1 MQHEAPCRRRVSG
14 IPEINPGVENVS
26 PGLPLAGKTHA
37 RPLPRVRE
45 NTDMDF
51 LADLEVRGL
60 VQDSTDRD
68 ALRDRINA
76 GPVGVYYGCDPSADS
91 LHVGNLIGLLVL
103 RRFAD
108 AGHHA
113 IALAG
118 GATGMIGDPGG
129 KSKERN
135 LLDAETLA
143 HNTTRIAQQLETISR
158 VPLVNNLGWT
168 GSLTLLDFLRDV
180 GKHASVNQM
189 IARES
194 VKARLESDNGISFT
208 EFSYQLLQAN
218 DYRHLFT
225 HHGVEIQIG
234 GSDQWGNLLAGVDLI
249 RKADGAHVHAFTW
262 PLLLRSD
269 GKKFGK
275 SEDGAVWL
283 AADRTSPYQFFQYW
297 MNVTDADVE
306 RFLLQLT
313 LLPAEE
319 CQAVAAAHAQA
330 PNKREGQRRLARE
343 TTTIVHGAR
352 ATAAAEEASAILFG
366 ESPAGA
372 SAQALSFLAA
382 EVPTSAFVSGGTVA
396 AMLAATPLASSLSD
410 ARRTIAQGAAYVNG
424 AQVPEDRPLSDGDLL
439 HNRWVLLRR
448 GKRTYH
454 LLDAASRL
462 FSPERSRPT
471 VHGPSPRQSPPQ
483 RSG

>member
-1 MQHEAPCRRRVSG
+1 MWH
-14 IPEINPGVENVS
+14 
-26 PGLPLAGKTHA
+26 H
-37 RPLPRVRE
+37 
-45 NTDMDF
+45 TDMDL
-51 LADLEVRGL
+51 LADLEARGL

-68 ALRDRINA
+68 ALRARVDE
-76 GPVGVYYGCDPSADS
+76 GPVGLYYGCDPSADS
-91 LHVGNLIGLLVL
+91 LHIGNLVGLLIL

-108 AGHHA
+108 AGHNA

-129 KSKERN
+129 RSKERN

-143 HNTTRIAQQLETISR
+143 NNTKRIAEQLERISR

-168 GSLTLLDFLRDV
+168 GSMLLLDFLRDV

-194 VKARLESDNGISFT
+194 VKARLESENGISFT

-218 DYRHLFT
+218 DYLHLFRA
-225 HHGVEIQIG
+225 HDVELQIG

-249 RKADGAHVHAFTW
+249 RRADGAHVHAFTW

-269 GKKFGK
+269 GKKFSK
-275 SEDGAVWL
+275 SEGEAVWL

-297 MNVTDADVE
+297 MNIPDADVE

-313 LLPAEE
+313 LLPIEE
-319 CQAVAAAHAQA
+319 CQAITAAHVQA

-343 TTTIVHGAR
+343 VTTLVHGPA
-352 ATAAAEEASAILFG
+352 AAAAAEEASAVLFG
-366 ESPAGA
+366 GSPAGA
-372 SAQALSFLAA
+372 SERALEFLAG
-382 EVPTSAFVSGGTVA
+382 EVPTSPFTPGTDLAHAF
-396 AMLAATPLASSLSD
+396 AATPLASSLSD
-410 ARRTIAQGAAYVNG
+410 ARRTIAQGAASVNG
-424 AQVPEDRPLSDGDLL
+424 EVVRQDRPLSAADLL
-439 HNRWVLLRR
+439 HGRWLVLRK

-454 LLDAASRL
+454 LLDAA
-462 FSPERSRPT
+462 
-471 VHGPSPRQSPPQ
+471 PR
-483 RSG
+483 

>member
-1 MQHEAPCRRRVSG
+1 
-14 IPEINPGVENVS
+14 
-26 PGLPLAGKTHA
+26 
-37 RPLPRVRE
+37 
-45 NTDMDF
+45 MDI
-51 LADLEVRGL
+51 LADLEARGL

-68 ALRDRINA
+68 ALRARILA
-76 GPVGVYYGCDPSADS
+76 GRVGVYYGVDPSADS
-91 LHVGNLIGLLVL
+91 SHVGNLIGLLVL

-108 AGHHA
+108 AGHNA
-113 IALAG
+113 VALAG

-143 HNTTRIAQQLETISR
+143 RNTKRIADQLERISR

-168 GSLTLLDFLRDV
+168 GSLTLLDFLRDI

-194 VKARLESDNGISFT
+194 VKARLESESGISFT

-218 DYRHLFT
+218 DYLHLCRH
-225 HHGVEIQIG
+225 HNVELQIG

-249 RKADGAHVHAFTW
+249 RKVEGKHVHAFTW

-275 SEDGAVWL
+275 SEEGAVWL

-297 MNVTDADVE
+297 MNVADADIE

-313 LLPAEE
+313 LLPVEE
-319 CQAVAAAHAQA
+319 CQEVAASHAEA
-330 PNKREGQRRLARE
+330 PHRRIGQRRLARE
-343 TTTIVHGAR
+343 ITTIVHGPE

-366 ESPAGA
+366 GSPAGA
-372 SAQALSFLAA
+372 SAQALEFLAT
-382 EVPTSAFVSGGTVA
+382 EVPTSPFISGVTLA
-396 AMLAATPLASSLSD
+396 AALAATPLATSLSD
-410 ARRTIAQGAAYVNG
+410 ARRTITQGAASVNG
-424 AQVPEDRPLSDGDLL
+424 TVVGADRPLDEPDLL
-439 HNRWVLLRR
+439 YGRWLLLRK
-448 GKRTYH
+448 GKRNYH
-454 LLDAASRL
+454 LLDAATS
-462 FSPERSRPT
+462 
-471 VHGPSPRQSPPQ
+471 
-483 RSG
+483 